1 MIRER
6 ERWCAKVFQNHERKR
21 RRLNWKKKKVFPA
34 KRPPRFPWRSDTLQL
49 QRSGRLQIYY
59 THAALS
65 STLLLRRCPVLGSR
79 PPVNTE
85 GLGEHR
91 ILSTLRIKSST
102 LSGCVCVAMGPLLL
116 RRCHKSFHSPQGVL
130 ASAETCILRHTRGS
144 QTSSLKA
151 ARG

>member
-34 KRPPRFPWRSDTLQL
+34 KRPPWFPWRSDTLQL

-79 PPVNTE
+79 PPVNTD

-102 LSGCVCVAMGPLLL
+102 LSGCVCVWRWGLSCSGGVTNHFTLLKECL
-116 RRCHKSFHSPQGVL
+116 HLLKHVFCATPAGHKPVL
-130 ASAETCILRHTRGS
+130 
-144 QTSSLKA
+144 
-151 ARG
+151 